1 MFRKSYRRLVRCPIF
16 AEPFIERAERLVMD
30 KAEDQ
35 ARERGY
41 ASVEVTIEA
50 EDVEDPQ
57 RLVVFVTF
65 TAEEETRAPE
75 WSLLTKEVMWAK
87 KKWGE
92 APAESPRM
100 EEPKIEEPQEPK
112 IEEPKIEEKP
122 KAAPAPAEPEADDP
136 ILDTDPVEEKDDDD
150 RSTGLGGGGSAIEMP
165 DTSDPV
171 DTHEEPVEEPPKQSR
186 AKELYDQIRQRR
198 GIPPVE
204 FVPAPAEPDRQAE
217 EEEPEDESPSSGK
230 GSGGVSTTNLIGLT
244 LGTGLVCWS
253 LWDILG

>member
-16 AEPFIERAERLVMD
+16 AEEFIERAERLVID

-41 ASVEVTIEA
+41 ASVEVTIEP

-75 WSLLTKEVMWAK
+75 WSKLTKEVMWAK

-92 APAESPRM
+92 ALAESPRM
-100 EEPKIEEPQEPK
+100 EEPKIEEEPKAARLEPDPQEP
-112 IEEPKIEEKP
+112 KP

-136 ILDTDPVEEKDDDD
+136 VLDTDPVEEKDDDD
-150 RSTGLGGGGSAIEMP
+150 CSTGLGGGGSAIEMP

-171 DTHEEPVEEPPKQSR
+171 DTHEEPVEEPRKQSR

-217 EEEPEDESPSSGK
+217 EEEPEQEPPSSGK
-230 GSGGVSTTNLIGLT
+230 SGGVSTTNLIGLT